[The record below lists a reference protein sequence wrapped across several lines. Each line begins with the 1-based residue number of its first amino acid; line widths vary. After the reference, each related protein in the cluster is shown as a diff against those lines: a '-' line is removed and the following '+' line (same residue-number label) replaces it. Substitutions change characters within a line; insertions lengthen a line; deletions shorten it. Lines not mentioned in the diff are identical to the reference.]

1 MALPKLPASGTVRKR
16 QIAITVIAFATVI
29 AIVVF
34 GLWLSDPRRK
44 ADRSNRVDPTKDYTA
59 DFRKPS
65 GAIDPMDIW
74 ISRSEAE
81 LKTLRRDNEQ
91 LRKDMGSLRE
101 QLDRDAR
108 PKEAPLF
115 RDRIGNQAPD
125 RTVPGNDGKSGS
137 AAPDNAPADATRPPL
152 PPLPGAN
159 AAHRR
164 SAAPP
169 SPPPISSINA
179 SKSPTMPAA
188 GIMAVSVSARSAGA
202 AAEGAGPTLDNFL
215 PVGFVSATLLSGLDA
230 PTGGLAQTN
239 PHPVLLRLA
248 DNAWLPNRYRQQVR
262 ECFVTGAGYG
272 DLSSERAYVR
282 LELLSCVLHTR
293 EVMEL
298 PVKGYVSG
306 EDGKV
311 GLRGRLVS
319 KQGAMIARALFAG
332 VAGGVGSAIAQ
343 SYTQTATSAL
353 GTVSNVPASDIA
365 EHGIAQGTANAL
377 ERIADYYIDR
387 ANELYPIIEIDG
399 GRQTE
404 VVFNEGVRL
413 PEAFERV
420 MRGVPAASSRIAQVP
435 ASAPLK
441 STKR

>member
-1 MALPKLPASGTVRKR
+1 MPLPKLPTSETIRKR
-16 QIAITVIAFATVI
+16 QTAITIGAFAAVI

-44 ADRSNRVDPTKDYTA
+44 AGGAHRVDPSTDYSA
-59 DFRKPS
+59 DFGKPS
-65 GAIDPMDIW
+65 GSIDPMDIW

-81 LKTLRRDNEQ
+81 LKALRRDNDQ
-91 LRKDMGSLRE
+91 LRKDLGALRD
-101 QLDRDAR
+101 QLDRKDESKVPRSIDRKRVDDQRDDAGT
-108 PKEAPLF
+108 
-115 RDRIGNQAPD
+115 DRRNG
-125 RTVPGNDGKSGS
+125 T
-137 AAPDNAPADATRPPL
+137 DAQRPPL
-152 PPLPGAN
+152 PPLPGAST
-159 AAHRR
+159 ATRA
-164 SAAPP
+164 SSAPP
-169 SPPPISSINA
+169 RPPPIPTSGTAPVAPSSPG
-179 SKSPTMPAA
+179 S
-188 GIMAVSVSARSAGA
+188 IMSISVSSRSGGQA
-202 AAEGAGPTLDNFL
+202 ASGGEPTLDNFL
-215 PVGFVSATLLSGLDA
+215 PVSFVSATLLSGLDA

-248 DNAWLPNRYRQQVR
+248 DNAWLPNRDRQQVR

-272 DLSSERAYVR
+272 DLSSERAYIR
-282 LELLSCVLHTR
+282 LELLSCVLQSR

-332 VAGGVGSAIAQ
+332 IAGGVGSAIAQ

-353 GTVSNVPASDIA
+353 GTVSTIPPSDIA

-387 ANELYPIIEIDG
+387 ANELYPIIEIEG
-399 GRQTE
+399 GRHTD

-420 MRGVPAASSRIAQVP
+420 MRRGTQD
-435 ASAPLK
+435 ASAAE
-441 STKR
+441 STPGSVIAPNHR